1 MRLTAEVSNRL
12 QPRRSCQGLLY
23 APLEHDLACQSTR
36 VYELEFTGDSDSL
49 TAFIRRVLV
58 DAISQDLRIDSS
70 PAYDGYSFCLE
81 YGMKPGALDL
91 EKEAILSFYAGRRK
105 RDFEVQS
112 LKTTKRLYI
121 FGEKAHE
128 ASPTPFVRDIVN
140 PAIHTWKITNANS
153 YA

>member
-1 MRLTAEVSNRL
+1 MRLTAEVANRL

-23 APLEHDLACQSTR
+23 APLELDLVYQSTR
-36 VYELEFTGDSDSL
+36 FYELEFTGDSDSL
-49 TAFIRRVLV
+49 TAFIERVLA
-58 DAISQDLRIDSS
+58 DPLIQDLHVDSA
-70 PAYDGYSFCLE
+70 PAYDGYAFCLE

-91 EKEAILSFYAGRRK
+91 EKEAILSFYSGRQN